1 MNKYTSKHYYN
12 RDMKK
17 FIFARHM
24 VNNQEH

>member
-1 MNKYTSKHYYN
+1 MNKYTSKKYPD
-12 RDMKK
+12 RSMKK